1 MKTRKSIRFIAL
13 LMVCAIA
20 VGAYPAFAEEEP
32 PTIKPMYNEIMTFDT
47 IFDVTSRDRAEVEVF
62 ISALSCRIDA
72 SVELQRSSGSGWT
85 HVVTW
90 TDSNKDVLSIS
101 ETHPVN
107 LKYEY
112 RMVVTAKVYNS
123 SGILADSV
131 TKTVY

>member
-20 VGAYPAFAEEEP
+20 LGAYPAFAEDEP

-47 IFDVTSRDRAEVEVF
+47 IFDVTSSGRAEVEVF

-72 SVELQRSSGSGWT
+72 SVELQKSSGREWT
-85 HVVTW
+85 RVVIW

-101 ETHPVN
+101 KTYPVSVN
-107 LKYEY
+107 YEY

-123 SGILADSV
+123 NGVLADSV
-131 TKTVY
+131 TKIVY